1 MSKNILKQVR
11 TKTLNWVIGATLMFT
26 PAVSF
31 GQAELPFTMT
41 EAALNEGVNVTASGE
56 ATPYWDSNYNGIH
69 FGGSG
74 AFSSSGG
81 WDWDDKYVIIKLK
94 DIPKALIFSG
104 DQSGAA
110 TGVEWYV
117 ATSKDGSDYT
127 NVIWSSTSKPSN
139 KSLDLP
145 ESAKFV
151 KICYSGNLEG
161 WIYDVSIEAKYCT
174 FKVISDGVI
183 KITESIK
190 PNYPIPAV
198 DNNQTKECHTFS
210 GWDKEIPTIMP
221 NEDFTLTALFNVI
234 KYTSHFKIKNE
245 ELGVTMLEDFD
256 ISFDCGKP
264 LDVDTPK
271 HEGVKFKEWQPELP
285 SIADEL
291 IKGATYT
298 AQWELLDFPVY
309 ITITKDSIIEK
320 RFLYGEQVV
329 IEEPQLKGYTFRQWS
344 PNPPSKMPA
353 KAFEIE
359 AILDPNKYPFILN
372 KGYETTPA
380 ADTTIYTYK
389 ESIGNIKR
397 PAREGYTFIG
407 WNPEI
412 PETMPADTFRTT
424 AQWEVNKYRHVV
436 YTSETDSVETLVN
449 YGETLE
455 PLAEPFKEG
464 YSFKGWD
471 IEQPQT
477 MPAKDLIIR
486 AMWEVNSYKF
496 ELYDGDVLYKA
507 YTFNYNDSIKFE
519 DYQEPTKVGYTFKG
533 WNEEFPEVMPAEDL
547 KYAAKWSI
555 NQYRYVVYTSQTD
568 STEDVVNFGET
579 LDPLPELNK
588 EGYTFKSWDIEQ
600 PQTMPANDLI
610 IRAIWEVNS
619 YKLELYDGE
628 ELLKAYTFNYN
639 DSIKFEDYQE
649 PTKVGYTFKG
659 WNEEFPEVMPAEDL
673 KYTAEWEKNQYRHV
687 VYRSENDSTE
697 KIVTFGETLNL
708 LPEPTRDGYTFKGW
722 DIEQPKTMPGN
733 DLIIRAIWEVN
744 SYKLELY
751 DGESLL
757 KTYVFNF
764 NDSIKL
770 NDYQDPTKE
779 GNTFL
784 GWDKDF
790 AKVMPAKDLKYTAQ
804 WSVNQYKIVVYTSAT
819 DSVIDSYN
827 YGDTVKVVEA
837 GTKEGHTFKA
847 WDKEFPVTMPAENII
862 IHAIWEV
869 NQYSITF
876 LVDNEEYQSYRFDFD
891 SLIVLNEYKDP
902 TKEGY
907 TFNGWGIE
915 IPERMPAKNLTLE
928 AQWEINQY
936 NITWVVD
943 PNNPETNYTTKNVNF
958 GTTIKEE
965 DAPTREGYTFVRW
978 EGVPETMPAKDIT
991 ITAVWNINRYKL
1003 NFYSDGAL
1011 YLKQVYEYDETIDYA
1026 SIPAPVKEGY
1036 QFLGWEEKPSKM
1048 PAEDVTITAKWAIS
1062 THELV
1067 IITDK
1072 ENPSSNDTIYYN
1084 FGTKIEAIETPEKE
1098 GYSFL
1103 GWDVKIPETMP
1114 NNSVVITAQWSIN
1127 NYTLTTLINCVPTTY
1142 TYTFGD
1148 SITIADPFVEG
1159 YDFVKWTPEMP
1170 KVMPGQSLLVIADIQ
1185 PKQYNFIINSDEKPD
1200 TITYNFNDV
1209 IAEVETPEKEGHTF
1223 MGWSEAIPET
1233 MPAKD
1238 LTIDALWEANS
1249 YNIHYLSDGDTLL
1262 STTCKYGTTI
1272 STLKAPTKVGYT
1284 FADWYDEDGGVVP
1297 ASMPAYDLTL
1307 TASWDV
1313 NSYYFAVITN
1323 NDTTSQK
1330 YEYMEKLAKPAI
1342 PTRRGYTFAEWNKEI
1357 PNNMPA
1363 YNDTIKA
1370 LWDINSYNVTWIVD
1384 EDSTTITYDY
1394 QETIKKAKDPEK
1406 LGYTFIGWDQFI
1418 AETMPDKDLFYTAV
1432 FDVNNYQF
1440 IIHVDDKKE
1449 VVSYPYNNEIAL
1461 PENPTKEGY
1470 TFTGWSETIPEKM
1483 PAHNVE
1489 VFAQFSTDTFQLN
1502 IKAENET
1509 ITYNYPYGSKI
1520 QTIIA
1525 PVIAGKEFDRWSE
1538 DLPSTMPANDV
1549 TIEAL
1554 YKANSYQLI
1563 VITGEETEIK
1573 YYQFGEEVEKPSE
1586 PTKEGYTFVGWD
1598 AEYPTVMPNKNVV
1611 VTAQWKA
1618 NVYDFVVIVG
1628 EDTTTTA
1635 YTYNETIKK
1644 PATPEKEG
1652 YIFEGWDIE
1661 IPYSM
1666 PAENVTIEAKFVVA
1680 EFTLTTIVENIK
1692 TEVIYDF
1699 GQEINTPKKPTRKGY
1714 TFKGWSVEIPE
1725 TMPARDIVAEAKWEV
1740 NQYNLMV
1747 IVDEDTT
1754 TITYDYNSIIE
1765 KPAIPEKEGYIFVGW
1780 NTEIPYTM
1788 PAEDVSI
1795 KAEFAIDEFRFT
1807 TIVEGVITEETYK
1820 FGEEIKAPK
1829 EPTREGYTF
1838 NGWSIEIPKTM
1849 PAKDIVAEAEWEVNQ
1864 YNLMVIVDEDT
1875 TTTSYDYN
1883 SIIEKPAIPEKE
1895 GYIFVGWNTEIPYT
1909 MPAEDVTI
1917 EAEFAIDEF
1926 RFTTI
1931 VEGVITEETYKFGE
1945 EVKAPKEPTR
1955 EGYAFN
1961 GWSIEIPKTMPA
1973 KDLVVEAEWEVNQ
1986 YTVTFIA
1993 DKDTV
1998 QTDKYDF
2005 GANVE
2010 EISIGDKEGY
2020 TFVGWD
2026 AKVPSQMPAEDL
2038 TFHAVWE
2045 AKKYNF
2051 VYEIEGE
2058 VFTYE
2063 YSFGDTIKLPDTPTR
2078 TGYTFIGW
2086 SKEIPSIMGD
2096 RNIVINAQWRVNK
2109 YAVTRTI
2116 EGVTK
2121 TDSVAFGEHLDIET
2135 PVKTGYAFK
2144 GWDIEVP
2151 ENMPAKNLKMVA
2163 KFEPL
2168 GKLMTW
2174 TEHEKLFVTG
2184 LAEDVEIFIFDWTG
2198 KVLYNGKE
2206 REFELPTGVYII
2218 QANEEYKKAVVQ

>member
-1 MSKNILKQVR
+1 
-11 TKTLNWVIGATLMFT
+11 
-26 PAVSF
+26 
-31 GQAELPFTMT
+31 
-41 EAALNEGVNVTASGE
+41 
-56 ATPYWDSNYNGIH
+56 
-69 FGGSG
+69 
-74 AFSSSGG
+74 
-81 WDWDDKYVIIKLK
+81 
-94 DIPKALIFSG
+94 
-104 DQSGAA
+104 
-110 TGVEWYV
+110 
-117 ATSKDGSDYT
+117 
-127 NVIWSSTSKPSN
+127 
-139 KSLDLP
+139 
-145 ESAKFV
+145 
-151 KICYSGNLEG
+151 
-161 WIYDVSIEAKYCT
+161 
-174 FKVISDGVI
+174 
-183 KITESIK
+183 
-190 PNYPIPAV
+190 
-198 DNNQTKECHTFS
+198 
-210 GWDKEIPTIMP
+210 
-221 NEDFTLTALFNVI
+221 
-234 KYTSHFKIKNE
+234 
-245 ELGVTMLEDFD
+245 
-256 ISFDCGKP
+256 
-264 LDVDTPK
+264 
-271 HEGVKFKEWQPELP
+271 
-285 SIADEL
+285 
-291 IKGATYT
+291 
-298 AQWELLDFPVY
+298 
-309 ITITKDSIIEK
+309 
-320 RFLYGEQVV
+320 
-329 IEEPQLKGYTFRQWS
+329 
-344 PNPPSKMPA
+344 MPA

-424 AQWEVNKYRHVV
+424 AQWEVNQYRYVV
-436 YTSETDSVETLVN
+436 YTSETDSVEMLVN

-455 PLAEPFKEG
+455 PLAEQSKEG
-464 YSFKGWD
+464 YTFKGWD
-471 IEQPQT
+471 IEQPAT

-673 KYTAEWEKNQYRHV
+673 KYTAEWEINQYRHV

-779 GNTFL
+779 GSTFL

-790 AKVMPAKDLKYTAQ
+790 AKVMPAEDLKYTAQ

-876 LVDNEEYQSYRFDFD
+876 LVDNAEYQSYRFDFD
-891 SLIVLNEYKDP
+891 SLIVLDGYKDP
-902 TKEGY
+902 NKEGY
-907 TFNGWGIE
+907 TFNGWGID
-915 IPERMPAKNLTLE
+915 IPKQMPAKNLTLE

-943 PNNPETNYTTKNVNF
+943 SNNPETNYTTKNVNF

-965 DAPTREGYTFVRW
+965 DAPTREGYSFVRW

-991 ITAVWNINRYKL
+991 ITAVWEINSYNL
-1003 NFYSDGAL
+1003 YFNTDGAL

-1026 SIPAPVKEGY
+1026 SIPTPVKEGY

-1048 PAEDVTITAKWAIS
+1048 PAEDVTITAKWSIS

-1072 ENPSSNDTIYYN
+1072 ENPSSNDTIYYD

-1098 GYSFL
+1098 GYTFL
-1103 GWDVKIPETMP
+1103 GWDIKIPEIMP
-1114 NNSVVITAQWSIN
+1114 NNSIVITAQWSIN

-1185 PKQYNFIINSDEKPD
+1185 PKQYNFIINNDEKSD
-1200 TITYNFNDV
+1200 TIIYNFNDV
-1209 IAEVETPEKEGHTF
+1209 IAEIETPEKEGHTF

-1284 FADWYDEDGGVVP
+1284 FADWYNEDGGVVP

-1394 QETIKKAKDPEK
+1394 QEAIKKVKDPEK

-1470 TFTGWSETIPEKM
+1470 TFTGWSETIPAKM

-1635 YTYNETIKK
+1635 YTYSETIEK

-1652 YIFEGWDIE
+1652 YIFVGWNKE
-1661 IPYSM
+1661 IPYTM
-1666 PAENVTIEAKFVVA
+1666 PAEDITIEAKFVVA
-1680 EFTLTTIVENIK
+1680 EFTLTTIVENVK
-1692 TEVIYDF
+1692 TEVIYNF
-1699 GQEINTPKKPTRKGY
+1699 GQEINAPKKPTREGYTFKGWSVEIPETMPAKDIVAEAVWEVNQYNLVVIVDEDTTTTSYNYNSIIEKPATPEKEGYVFVGWNAEIPYTMPAEDVTIEAVFVADEFRFTTIVESVITEETYKFGEEIKTPEEPTREGY

-1754 TITYDYNSIIE
+1754 TTTYDYNSIIE
-1765 KPAIPEKEGYIFVGW
+1765 KPTTPEKEGYTFVGW
-1780 NTEIPYTM
+1780 NAEIPYTM
-1788 PAEDVSI
+1788 PAEDVI
-1795 KAEFAIDEFRFT
+1795 IEAEFATAEFTFT
-1807 TIVEGVITEETYK
+1807 TIVENVITKETYN
-1820 FGEEIKAPK
+1820 FGDAVKTPE

-1838 NGWSIEIPKTM
+1838 EGWSIEIPETM
-1849 PAKDIVAEAEWEVNQ
+1849 PAKDIVAEAEW
-1864 YNLMVIVDEDT
+1864 
-1875 TTTSYDYN
+1875 
-1883 SIIEKPAIPEKE
+1883 K
-1895 GYIFVGWNTEIPYT
+1895 
-1909 MPAEDVTI
+1909 
-1917 EAEFAIDEF
+1917 
-1926 RFTTI
+1926 
-1931 VEGVITEETYKFGE
+1931 
-1945 EVKAPKEPTR
+1945 
-1955 EGYAFN
+1955 
-1961 GWSIEIPKTMPA
+1961 
-1973 KDLVVEAEWEVNQ
+1973 VNQ

-1998 QTDKYDF
+1998 QEDKYDF

-2010 EISIGDKEGY
+2010 EISIEDKAGY

-2026 AKVPSQMPAEDL
+2026 AKVPTQMPAENL
-2038 TFHAVWE
+2038 IFRAVWE
-2045 AKKYNF
+2045 ANKYNF

-2058 VFTYE
+2058 VFSYD
-2063 YSFGDTIKLPDTPTR
+2063 YSFGDTIEIPDTPAR

-2086 SKEIPSIMGD
+2086 SKEIPTTMGD
-2096 RNIVINAQWRVNK
+2096 SNIVINAQWRVNK

-2116 EGVTK
+2116 DGVTK
-2121 TDSVAFGEHLDIET
+2121 TDSVTFGEHLDIET

-2174 TEHEKLFVTG
+2174 TEHERLFVTG
-2184 LAEDVEIFIFDWTG
+2184 LAEDVEIFIYDWTG

-2206 REFELPTGVYII
+2206 REIELPTGVYII
-2218 QANEEYKKAVVQ
+2218 QANEEYKKVVVQ

>member
-41 EAALNEGVNVTASGE
+41 EEALNDASIVVKKDAPTVTWRGDNSGVQLGGKDNGF
-56 ATPYWDSNYNGIH
+56 NYN
-69 FGGSG
+69 
-74 AFSSSGG
+74 
-81 WDWDDKYVIIKLK
+81 DKYI
-94 DIPKALIFSG
+94 DIAIDGIPDILSFKMISYGNSFFPVTDA
-104 DQSGAA
+104 
-110 TGVEWYV
+110 EWYV
-117 ATSKDGSDYT
+117 KESSDNSNWSEKIVISKASHQDALSSLFS
-127 NVIWSSTSKPSN
+127 VQLSSTTRYVR
-139 KSLDLP
+139 L
-145 ESAKFV
+145 
-151 KICYSGNLEG
+151 CYSGNFGGAFCGINITPKEFNL
-161 WIYDVSIEAKYCT
+161 
-174 FKVISDGVI
+174 KVIHNDEVVRNE
-183 KITESIK
+183 KVRPYTPITIAD
-190 PNYPIPAV
+190 PNV
-198 DNNQTKECHTFS
+198 ECYTFL
-210 GWDKEIPTIMP
+210 GWDKEIPEIMP
-221 NEDFTLTALFNVI
+221 FEDLTVTAKFEAI
-234 KYTSHFKIKNE
+234 TYESYFKVTNE
-245 ELGVTMLEDFD
+245 ELGVTESDF
-256 ISFDCGKP
+256 SQQFVCGT
-264 LDVDTPK
+264 DVSVMSPSQT
-271 HEGVKFKEWQPELP
+271 GYKFGGWEPEP
-285 SIADEL
+285 PTKADASMD
-291 IKGATYT
+291 GATYT
-298 AQWELLDFPVY
+298 AKWIHNEYTLKLIF
-309 ITITKDSIIEK
+309 TEDSVIEK
-320 RFLYGEQVV
+320 TLHYGDPIN
-329 IEEPQLKGYTFRQWS
+329 IET
-344 PNPPSKMPA
+344 PN
-353 KAFEIE
+353 
-359 AILDPNKYPFILN
+359 
-372 KGYETTPA
+372 
-380 ADTTIYTYK
+380 
-389 ESIGNIKR
+389 
-397 PAREGYTFIG
+397 REGYTFLG
-407 WNPEI
+407 WNNEVPATMPTDSVILKAFWIVNRYTLTLNKGLDFIPQSETRELAYNAAISVEPLEHEGYTFAGWEPEL
-412 PETMPADTFRTT
+412 PATMPATDFVTD
-424 AQWEVNKYRHVV
+424 AQWEVNQYRYVV
-436 YTSETDSVETLVN
+436 YTSETDSVEALVN

-455 PLAEPFKEG
+455 PLAEQSKE
-464 YSFKGWD
+464 
-471 IEQPQT
+471 
-477 MPAKDLIIR
+477 
-486 AMWEVNSYKF
+486 
-496 ELYDGDVLYKA
+496 
-507 YTFNYNDSIKFE
+507 
-519 DYQEPTKVGYTFKG
+519 
-533 WNEEFPEVMPAEDL
+533 
-547 KYAAKWSI
+547 
-555 NQYRYVVYTSQTD
+555 
-568 STEDVVNFGET
+568 
-579 LDPLPELNK
+579 
-588 EGYTFKSWDIEQ
+588 
-600 PQTMPANDLI
+600 
-610 IRAIWEVNS
+610 
-619 YKLELYDGE
+619 
-628 ELLKAYTFNYN
+628 
-639 DSIKFEDYQE
+639 
-649 PTKVGYTFKG
+649 
-659 WNEEFPEVMPAEDL
+659 
-673 KYTAEWEKNQYRHV
+673 
-687 VYRSENDSTE
+687 
-697 KIVTFGETLNL
+697 
-708 LPEPTRDGYTFKGW
+708 GYTFKGW
-722 DIEQPKTMPGN
+722 DIEQPATMPAN
-733 DLIIRAIWEVN
+733 DLIIRAMWEIN
-744 SYKLELY
+744 DYKFELF
-751 DGESLL
+751 DGETLL

-779 GNTFL
+779 GYTFL

-790 AKVMPAKDLKYTAQ
+790 AKVMPAEDLKYTAK

-819 DSVIDSYN
+819 DSVVSSYN

-869 NQYSITF
+869 NDYKFDLYDGESLLKTYVFNFNDSIKLNDYQDPTKEGYMFLGWDKDFAKVMPAEDLKYTAKWNVNQYKIVVYASATDSIEKIYDYGDTVKVVKIEEVGSKVGHTFKAWDKKFPITMPAENITIHATWEVNQYSITF
-876 LVDNEEYQSYRFDFD
+876 LVDNVEYQSYRFDFD

-902 TKEGY
+902 IKEGY
-907 TFNGWGIE
+907 TFKGWGID
-915 IPERMPAKNLTLE
+915 IPKQMPAKNLTLE
-928 AQWEINQY
+928 AQWEINKY

-943 PNNPETNYTTKNVNF
+943 PNDPETNYTKGINF

-978 EGVPETMPAKDIT
+978 KGVPETMPAQDIT
-991 ITAVWNINRYKL
+991 ITAVWEINSYNL
-1003 NFYSDGAL
+1003 YFNTDGAL
-1011 YLKQVYEYDETIDYA
+1011 YFKQVYEYDATIDYK
-1026 SIPAPVKEGY
+1026 SIPNPIKEGY
-1036 QFLGWEEKPSKM
+1036 QFLGWGEKPSKM
-1048 PAEDVTITAKWAIS
+1048 PAEDVTLEAEWAIS

-1072 ENPSSNDTIYYN
+1072 ENPSSNDTIHYD

-1098 GYSFL
+1098 GYTFL

-1114 NNSVVITAQWSIN
+1114 NNSIVITAQWSIN
-1127 NYTLTTLINCVPTTY
+1127 NYTLTTLINCVPKTY

-1185 PKQYNFIINSDEKPD
+1185 PKQYNFIINNDEKSD
-1200 TITYNFNDV
+1200 TIIYNFNDV
-1209 IAEVETPEKEGHTF
+1209 IAEIETPEKEGHTF
-1223 MGWSEAIPET
+1223 MGWSEEIPET

-1238 LTIDALWEANS
+1238 LTIDALWKTNF
-1249 YNIHYLSDGDTLL
+1249 YKVHYLLDGDTLL
-1262 STTCKYGTTI
+1262 STTCKFGATI
-1272 STLKAPTKVGYT
+1272 NTPKAPTKVGYT
-1284 FADWYDEDGGVVP
+1284 FADWYNEDGGVVP
-1297 ASMPAYDLTL
+1297 ASMPAYDLTF
-1307 TASWDV
+1307 TAGWDV
-1313 NSYYFAVITN
+1313 NSYYFVVITN

-1357 PNNMPA
+1357 PSNMPA

-1370 LWDINSYNVTWIVD
+1370 FWDINSYNVTWIVD

-1394 QETIKKAKDPEK
+1394 QEAIKKAKDPEK

-1418 AETMPDKDLFYTAV
+1418 AETMPDKDLFYTAE

-1440 IIHVDDKKE
+1440 IINVDNKEE

-1461 PENPTKEGY
+1461 PEDPTKEGHS
-1470 TFTGWSETIPEKM
+1470 FVGWLGTIPTKM
-1483 PAHNVE
+1483 PAHDVE
-1489 VFAQFSTDTFQLN
+1489 VFAQFSTDTFRLN
-1502 IKAENET
+1502 IKAEDDT
-1509 ITYNYPYGSKI
+1509 IIYNYPYGSKI

-1525 PVIAGKEFDRWSE
+1525 PAITGKEFDRWSE
-1538 DLPSTMPANDV
+1538 DFPSTMPAKDI

-1554 YKANSYQLI
+1554 YKENSYQLT
-1563 VITGEETEIK
+1563 VITGEETVVK
-1573 YYQFGEEVEKPSE
+1573 YYQFGEEVEKPTE

-1652 YIFEGWDIE
+1652 YIFEGWNIE

-1754 TITYDYNSIIE
+1754 TTQYDYNSIIE
-1765 KPAIPEKEGYIFVGW
+1765 KPATPEKEGYIFVGW

-1788 PAEDVSI
+1788 PAEDVTI
-1795 KAEFAIDEFRFT
+1795 EAEFATDEFRFT

-1849 PAKDIVAEAEWEVNQ
+1849 PAKD
-1864 YNLMVIVDEDT
+1864 
-1875 TTTSYDYN
+1875 
-1883 SIIEKPAIPEKE
+1883 
-1895 GYIFVGWNTEIPYT
+1895 
-1909 MPAEDVTI
+1909 
-1917 EAEFAIDEF
+1917 
-1926 RFTTI
+1926 
-1931 VEGVITEETYKFGE
+1931 
-1945 EVKAPKEPTR
+1945 
-1955 EGYAFN
+1955 
-1961 GWSIEIPKTMPA
+1961 
-1973 KDLVVEAEWEVNQ
+1973 LVVEAEWEVNQ

-1998 QTDKYDF
+1998 QTDKYDC
-2005 GANVE
+2005 GAHVE

-2063 YSFGDTIKLPDTPTR
+2063 YSFGDTIKLPNTPTR

-2121 TDSVAFGEHLDIET
+2121 TDSVAFGEHLNIET
-2135 PVKTGYAFK
+2135 PVKPGYAFK

-2151 ENMPAKNLKMVA
+2151 ENMPAKNLKIVA
-2163 KFEPL
+2163 KFEPI

-2174 TEHEKLFVTG
+2174 TEDEKLFVTG
-2184 LAEDVEIFIFDWTG
+2184 LAEDVEIFIFDWAG

>member
-41 EAALNEGVNVTASGE
+41 EAALNDASIVVKKDAPTVTWRGDNSGVQLGGKDNGF
-56 ATPYWDSNYNGIH
+56 NYN
-69 FGGSG
+69 
-74 AFSSSGG
+74 
-81 WDWDDKYVIIKLK
+81 DKYI
-94 DIPKALIFSG
+94 DIAI
-104 DQSGAA
+104 
-110 TGVEWYV
+110 
-117 ATSKDGSDYT
+117 DGIPDILS
-127 NVIWSSTSKPSN
+127 
-139 KSLDLP
+139 
-145 ESAKFV
+145 
-151 KICYSGNLEG
+151 
-161 WIYDVSIEAKYCT
+161 
-174 FKVISDGVI
+174 FKVISYGNSIFPVTDAEWYVKESSDNSNWSEKIVI
-183 KITESIK
+183 SKVSHQDALSSLFSVQLSSTTRYVRLCFSGNFGGAFCGINITPKEFNLKVIHNDEVVRNEK
-190 PNYPIPAV
+190 VRPYTPITIADPNV
-198 DNNQTKECHTFS
+198 ECYTFL
-210 GWDKEIPTIMP
+210 GWDKEIPEIMP
-221 NEDFTLTALFNVI
+221 FEDLTVTAKFEAI
-234 KYTSHFKIKNE
+234 TYESYFKVTNE
-245 ELGVTMLEDFD
+245 ELGVTESDF
-256 ISFDCGKP
+256 SQQFVCGT
-264 LDVDTPK
+264 DVSVMSPSQT
-271 HEGVKFKEWQPELP
+271 GYKFGGWEPEP
-285 SIADEL
+285 PTKAEASMD
-291 IKGATYT
+291 GATYT
-298 AQWELLDFPVY
+298 AKWIHNEYTLKLIF
-309 ITITKDSIIEK
+309 TEDSVIEK
-320 RFLYGEQVV
+320 TLHYGDPIN
-329 IEEPQLKGYTFRQWS
+329 IE
-344 PNPPSKMPA
+344 
-353 KAFEIE
+353 
-359 AILDPNKYPFILN
+359 
-372 KGYETTPA
+372 TPL
-380 ADTTIYTYK
+380 
-389 ESIGNIKR
+389 
-397 PAREGYTFIG
+397 REGYTFREWNNEVPATMPTDNVILRAVWDVNQYTLTLKKGLDFIPQSETRELAYNAAISVEPLEHEGYTFVG
-407 WNPEI
+407 WEPEL
-412 PETMPADTFRTT
+412 PATMPATDFVTD
-424 AQWEVNKYRHVV
+424 AQWEVNQYRYVV

-455 PLAEPFKEG
+455 PLAERSKEG

-471 IEQPQT
+471 IEQP
-477 MPAKDLIIR
+477 A
-486 AMWEVNSYKF
+486 
-496 ELYDGDVLYKA
+496 
-507 YTFNYNDSIKFE
+507 
-519 DYQEPTKVGYTFKG
+519 
-533 WNEEFPEVMPAEDL
+533 
-547 KYAAKWSI
+547 
-555 NQYRYVVYTSQTD
+555 
-568 STEDVVNFGET
+568 
-579 LDPLPELNK
+579 
-588 EGYTFKSWDIEQ
+588 
-600 PQTMPANDLI
+600 TMPANDLI
-610 IRAIWEVNS
+610 IRAMWEIND
-619 YKLELYDGE
+619 YKFELFDGE
-628 ELLKAYTFNYN
+628 T
-639 DSIKFEDYQE
+639 
-649 PTKVGYTFKG
+649 
-659 WNEEFPEVMPAEDL
+659 
-673 KYTAEWEKNQYRHV
+673 
-687 VYRSENDSTE
+687 
-697 KIVTFGETLNL
+697 
-708 LPEPTRDGYTFKGW
+708 
-722 DIEQPKTMPGN
+722 
-733 DLIIRAIWEVN
+733 
-744 SYKLELY
+744 
-751 DGESLL
+751 LL

-779 GNTFL
+779 GYTFL

-790 AKVMPAKDLKYTAQ
+790 AKVMPAEDLKYTAQ

-827 YGDTVKVVEA
+827 YGETVKVVEA

-876 LVDNEEYQSYRFDFD
+876 LVDNVEYQSYRFDFD

-907 TFNGWGIE
+907 TFKGWGID
-915 IPERMPAKNLTLE
+915 IPKQMPAKNLTLE
-928 AQWEINQY
+928 AQWEINKY

-943 PNNPETNYTTKNVNF
+943 PNNPETNYTTKGINF

-978 EGVPETMPAKDIT
+978 KGVPETMPAQDIT
-991 ITAVWNINRYKL
+991 ITAVWEINSYNL
-1003 NFYSDGAL
+1003 YFNTDGAL
-1011 YLKQVYEYDETIDYA
+1011 YFKQVYEYDATIDYK
-1026 SIPAPVKEGY
+1026 SIPNPIKEGY
-1036 QFLGWEEKPSKM
+1036 QFLGWGEKPSKM
-1048 PAEDVTITAKWAIS
+1048 PAEDVTLEAKWAIS

-1098 GYSFL
+1098 GYTFL
-1103 GWDVKIPETMP
+1103 GWDIKIPETMP
-1114 NNSVVITAQWSIN
+1114 NNSIVITAQWSIN
-1127 NYTLTTLINCVPTTY
+1127 NYTLTTLINCVPKTY

-1185 PKQYNFIINSDEKPD
+1185 PKQYNFIINNDEKSD
-1200 TITYNFNDV
+1200 TIIYNFNDV
-1209 IAEVETPEKEGHTF
+1209 IAEIETPEKEGHTF
-1223 MGWSEAIPET
+1223 MGWSEEIPET

-1238 LTIDALWEANS
+1238 LTIDALWKTNF
-1249 YNIHYLSDGDTLL
+1249 YKVHYLLDGDTLL
-1262 STTCKYGTTI
+1262 STTCKFGATI
-1272 STLKAPTKVGYT
+1272 NTPKAPTKVGYT
-1284 FADWYDEDGGVVP
+1284 FADWYNEDGGVVP
-1297 ASMPAYDLTL
+1297 ASMPAYDLTF
-1307 TASWDV
+1307 TAGWDV
-1313 NSYYFAVITN
+1313 NSYYFVVITN

-1357 PNNMPA
+1357 PSNMPA

-1370 LWDINSYNVTWIVD
+1370 FWDINSYNVTWIVD

-1394 QETIKKAKDPEK
+1394 QEAIKKAKDPEK

-1418 AETMPDKDLFYTAV
+1418 AETMPDKDLFYTAE

-1440 IIHVDDKKE
+1440 IIHVDNKEE

-1461 PENPTKEGY
+1461 PEDPTKEGHS
-1470 TFTGWSETIPEKM
+1470 FVGWLGTIPTKM
-1483 PAHNVE
+1483 PAHDVE
-1489 VFAQFSTDTFQLN
+1489 VFALFSTDTFRLN
-1502 IKAENET
+1502 IKAEDDT
-1509 ITYNYPYGSKI
+1509 IIYNYPYGSKI

-1525 PVIAGKEFDRWSE
+1525 PAITGKEFDRWSE
-1538 DLPSTMPANDV
+1538 DFPSTMPAKDI

-1554 YKANSYQLI
+1554 YKENSYQLT
-1563 VITGEETEIK
+1563 VITGEETVVK
-1573 YYQFGEEVEKPSE
+1573 YYQFGEEVEKPTE

-1754 TITYDYNSIIE
+1754 T
-1765 KPAIPEKEGYIFVGW
+1765 
-1780 NTEIPYTM
+1780 
-1788 PAEDVSI
+1788 
-1795 KAEFAIDEFRFT
+1795 T
-1807 TIVEGVITEETYK
+1807 T
-1820 FGEEIKAPK
+1820 
-1829 EPTREGYTF
+1829 
-1838 NGWSIEIPKTM
+1838 
-1849 PAKDIVAEAEWEVNQ
+1849 
-1864 YNLMVIVDEDT
+1864 
-1875 TTTSYDYN
+1875 YDYN

-1945 EVKAPKEPTR
+1945 EIKAPKEPTR
-1955 EGYAFN
+1955 EGYTFN

-2121 TDSVAFGEHLDIET
+2121 TDSVAFGEHLNIET
-2135 PVKTGYAFK
+2135 PVKPGYAFK

-2151 ENMPAKNLKMVA
+2151 ENMPAKNLKIVA
-2163 KFEPL
+2163 KFEPI

-2174 TEHEKLFVTG
+2174 TEDEKLFVTG

>member
-41 EAALNEGVNVTASGE
+41 EEALNDASIVVKKDAPTVTWRGDNSGVQLGGKDNGF
-56 ATPYWDSNYNGIH
+56 NYN
-69 FGGSG
+69 
-74 AFSSSGG
+74 
-81 WDWDDKYVIIKLK
+81 DKYIDIAIDGIPDILSFKVISYGNS
-94 DIPKALIFSG
+94 IFPVTE
-104 DQSGAA
+104 A
-110 TGVEWYV
+110 EWYV
-117 ATSKDGSDYT
+117 KESSDNSNWSEKIVISKASHQDALSSLFS
-127 NVIWSSTSKPSN
+127 VQLSSTTRYVR
-139 KSLDLP
+139 L
-145 ESAKFV
+145 
-151 KICYSGNLEG
+151 CYSGNFGGAFCGINITPKEFNL
-161 WIYDVSIEAKYCT
+161 
-174 FKVISDGVI
+174 KVIHNDEVVRNE
-183 KITESIK
+183 KVRPYTPITIAD
-190 PNYPIPAV
+190 PNV
-198 DNNQTKECHTFS
+198 ECYTFL
-210 GWDKEIPTIMP
+210 GWDKEIPEIMP
-221 NEDFTLTALFNVI
+221 FEDLTVTAKFEAI
-234 KYTSHFKIKNE
+234 TYESYFKVTNE
-245 ELGVTMLEDFD
+245 ELGVTESDF
-256 ISFDCGKP
+256 SQQFVCGT
-264 LDVDTPK
+264 DVSVMSPSQT
-271 HEGVKFKEWQPELP
+271 GYKFGGWEPEP
-285 SIADEL
+285 PTKADASMD
-291 IKGATYT
+291 GATYT
-298 AQWELLDFPVY
+298 AKWIHNEYTLKLIF
-309 ITITKDSIIEK
+309 TEDSVIEK
-320 RFLYGEQVV
+320 TLHYGDPIN
-329 IEEPQLKGYTFRQWS
+329 IET
-344 PNPPSKMPA
+344 PN
-353 KAFEIE
+353 
-359 AILDPNKYPFILN
+359 
-372 KGYETTPA
+372 
-380 ADTTIYTYK
+380 
-389 ESIGNIKR
+389 
-397 PAREGYTFIG
+397 REGYTFLG
-407 WNPEI
+407 WNNEVPATMPTDSVILKAFWIVNRYTLTLNKGLDFIPQSETRELAYNAAISVEPLEHEGYTFAGWEPEL
-412 PETMPADTFRTT
+412 PATMPATDFVTD
-424 AQWEVNKYRHVV
+424 AQWEVNQYRYVV
-436 YTSETDSVETLVN
+436 YTSETDSVEMLVN

-455 PLAEPFKEG
+455 PLAEQSK
-464 YSFKGWD
+464 K
-471 IEQPQT
+471 
-477 MPAKDLIIR
+477 
-486 AMWEVNSYKF
+486 
-496 ELYDGDVLYKA
+496 
-507 YTFNYNDSIKFE
+507 
-519 DYQEPTKVGYTFKG
+519 
-533 WNEEFPEVMPAEDL
+533 
-547 KYAAKWSI
+547 
-555 NQYRYVVYTSQTD
+555 
-568 STEDVVNFGET
+568 
-579 LDPLPELNK
+579 
-588 EGYTFKSWDIEQ
+588 
-600 PQTMPANDLI
+600 
-610 IRAIWEVNS
+610 
-619 YKLELYDGE
+619 
-628 ELLKAYTFNYN
+628 
-639 DSIKFEDYQE
+639 
-649 PTKVGYTFKG
+649 
-659 WNEEFPEVMPAEDL
+659 
-673 KYTAEWEKNQYRHV
+673 
-687 VYRSENDSTE
+687 
-697 KIVTFGETLNL
+697 
-708 LPEPTRDGYTFKGW
+708 GYTFKGW
-722 DIEQPKTMPGN
+722 DIEQPATMPAN
-733 DLIIRAIWEVN
+733 DLIIRAMWEINDYKFELFDGESLLKTYVFNFNDSIKLNDYQDPTKEGYTFLGWDKDFAKVMPAEDLKYTAKWSVNQYKIVVYTSATDSVINSYNYGDTVKVVEAGTKEGHTFKAWDKEFPVTMPAENIIIHAIWEVN
-744 SYKLELY
+744 DYKFDLY

-779 GNTFL
+779 GYTFL

-790 AKVMPAKDLKYTAQ
+790 AKVMPAEDLKYTAQ

-876 LVDNEEYQSYRFDFD
+876 LVDNVEYQSYRFDFD

-902 TKEGY
+902 IKEGY
-907 TFNGWGIE
+907 TFKGWGID
-915 IPERMPAKNLTLE
+915 IPKQMPAKNLTLE
-928 AQWEINQY
+928 AQWEINKY

-943 PNNPETNYTTKNVNF
+943 PNNPETNYTTKGINF

-978 EGVPETMPAKDIT
+978 KGVPETMPAQDIT
-991 ITAVWNINRYKL
+991 ITAVWEINSYNL
-1003 NFYSDGAL
+1003 YFNTDGAL
-1011 YLKQVYEYDETIDYA
+1011 YLKQVYEYDATIDYK
-1026 SIPAPVKEGY
+1026 SIPNPIKEGY
-1036 QFLGWEEKPSKM
+1036 QFLGWGEKPSKM
-1048 PAEDVTITAKWAIS
+1048 PAEDVTLEAKWAIS

-1098 GYSFL
+1098 GYTFL
-1103 GWDVKIPETMP
+1103 GWDIKIPETMP
-1114 NNSVVITAQWSIN
+1114 NNSIVITAQWSIN
-1127 NYTLTTLINCVPTTY
+1127 NYTLTTLINCVPKTY

-1185 PKQYNFIINSDEKPD
+1185 PKQYNFIINNDEKSD
-1200 TITYNFNDV
+1200 TIIYNFNDV
-1209 IAEVETPEKEGHTF
+1209 IAEIETPEKEGHTF
-1223 MGWSEAIPET
+1223 MGWSEEIPET

-1238 LTIDALWEANS
+1238 LTIDALWKTNF
-1249 YNIHYLSDGDTLL
+1249 YKVHYLLDGDTLL
-1262 STTCKYGTTI
+1262 STTCKFGATI
-1272 STLKAPTKVGYT
+1272 NTPKAPTKVGYT
-1284 FADWYDEDGGVVP
+1284 FADWYNEDGGVVP
-1297 ASMPAYDLTL
+1297 ASMPAYDLTF
-1307 TASWDV
+1307 TAGWDV
-1313 NSYYFAVITN
+1313 NSYYFVVITN

-1357 PNNMPA
+1357 PSNMPA

-1370 LWDINSYNVTWIVD
+1370 FWDINSYNVTWIVD

-1394 QETIKKAKDPEK
+1394 QEAIKKAKDPEK

-1418 AETMPDKDLFYTAV
+1418 AETMPDKDLFYTAE

-1440 IIHVDDKKE
+1440 IIHVDNKEE

-1461 PENPTKEGY
+1461 PEDPTKEGHS
-1470 TFTGWSETIPEKM
+1470 FVGWLGTIPTKM
-1483 PAHNVE
+1483 PAHDVE
-1489 VFAQFSTDTFQLN
+1489 VFAQFSTDTFRLN
-1502 IKAENET
+1502 IKAEDDT
-1509 ITYNYPYGSKI
+1509 IIYNYPYGSKI

-1525 PVIAGKEFDRWSE
+1525 PAITGKEFDRWSE
-1538 DLPSTMPANDV
+1538 DFPSTMPAKDI

-1554 YKANSYQLI
+1554 YKENSYQLT
-1563 VITGEETEIK
+1563 VITGEETVVK
-1573 YYQFGEEVEKPSE
+1573 YYQFGEEVEKPTE
-1586 PTKEGYTFVGWD
+1586 PTREGYTFVGWD

-1754 TITYDYNSIIE
+1754 TTTYDYNSIIE

-1795 KAEFAIDEFRFT
+1795 EAEFAIDEFRFT
-1807 TIVEGVITEETYK
+1807 TIVESVISEETYK

-1838 NGWSIEIPKTM
+1838 KGWKIEIPKTM
-1849 PAKDIVAEAEWEVNQ
+1849 PARDIVA
-1864 YNLMVIVDEDT
+1864 
-1875 TTTSYDYN
+1875 
-1883 SIIEKPAIPEKE
+1883 
-1895 GYIFVGWNTEIPYT
+1895 
-1909 MPAEDVTI
+1909 
-1917 EAEFAIDEF
+1917 
-1926 RFTTI
+1926 
-1931 VEGVITEETYKFGE
+1931 
-1945 EVKAPKEPTR
+1945 
-1955 EGYAFN
+1955 
-1961 GWSIEIPKTMPA
+1961 
-1973 KDLVVEAEWEVNQ
+1973 EAEWEVNQ

-2045 AKKYNF
+2045 SNKYNF

-2058 VFTYE
+2058 VFTYD

-2078 TGYTFIGW
+2078 TGYTFLGW
-2086 SKEIPSIMGD
+2086 SKDIPTIMGD
-2096 RNIVINAQWRVNK
+2096 SDIVINALWRVNK

-2116 EGVTK
+2116 DGVTK

-2135 PVKTGYAFK
+2135 PVKVGYAFK

-2151 ENMPAKNLKMVA
+2151 ENMPAKNLKIVA
-2163 KFEPL
+2163 KFEPI

-2174 TEHEKLFVTG
+2174 TEDEKLFVSG

-2218 QANEEYKKAVVQ
+2218 QANEEYKKVVVQ

>member
-41 EAALNEGVNVTASGE
+41 EAALNEGKNVTASGK

-74 AFSSSGG
+74 AFSSSEG

-104 DQSGAA
+104 NQSGAA
-110 TGVEWYV
+110 TFVEWYV
-117 ATSKDGSDYT
+117 ATSEDGSDYT
-127 NVIWSSTSKPSN
+127 NVIWSSTNKPSN
-139 KSLDLP
+139 KRLDLP

-291 IKGATYT
+291 IEGATYT

-309 ITITKDSIIEK
+309 ITITEDSIIEK

-353 KAFEIE
+353 EAIEIE
-359 AILDPNKYPFILN
+359 AIFDPNNYPFILN

-380 ADTTIYTYK
+380 ADTTKYTYK
-389 ESIGNIKR
+389 ESIGNIKT
-397 PAREGYTFIG
+397 PTREGYTFIG

-412 PETMPADTFRTT
+412 PATMPADTFRTT

-455 PLAEPFKEG
+455 PLAEQSKEG
-464 YSFKGWD
+464 YTFKGWD
-471 IEQPQT
+471 IEQPAT

-486 AMWEVNSYKF
+486 AIWEVNSYKF

-547 KYAAKWSI
+547 KYKAKWSI

-588 EGYTFKSWDIEQ
+588 EGYTFKGWDIEQ

-673 KYTAEWEKNQYRHV
+673 KYKAEWEINQYRHV

-697 KIVTFGETLNL
+697 KIVTFGEILNL

-779 GNTFL
+779 GSTFL

-790 AKVMPAKDLKYTAQ
+790 AKVMPAEDLKYTAQ
-804 WSVNQYKIVVYTSAT
+804 WSVNQYQIVVYTSAT

-876 LVDNEEYQSYRFDFD
+876 LVDNVEYQSYRFDFD

-1297 ASMPAYDLTL
+1297 ASMPAYDLTF
-1307 TASWDV
+1307 TAGWDV

-1470 TFTGWSETIPEKM
+1470 TFTGWSETIPGKM

-1635 YTYNETIKK
+1635 YTYSETIEK

-1652 YIFEGWDIE
+1652 HIFVDWNKE
-1661 IPYSM
+1661 IPYTM
-1666 PAENVTIEAKFVVA
+1666 PAEDITIEAKFVVA
-1680 EFTLTTIVENIK
+1680 EFTLTTIVENVK
-1692 TEVIYDF
+1692 TEVIYNF
-1699 GQEINTPKKPTRKGY
+1699 GQEINAPKKPTREGY
-1714 TFKGWSVEIPE
+1714 TFKGWSIEIPE
-1725 TMPARDIVAEAKWEV
+1725 TMPAKDIVAEAEWTINQYNLVVIVDEDTTTTSYNYNSIIEKPATPEKEGYVFVGWNAEIPYTMPAEDVTIEAVFVADEFRFTTIVESVITEETYKFGEEIKTPEEPTREGYTFKGWSLEIPKTMPAKDIVAEAKWEV

-1754 TITYDYNSIIE
+1754 TTTYDYNSIIE
-1765 KPAIPEKEGYIFVGW
+1765 KP
-1780 NTEIPYTM
+1780 
-1788 PAEDVSI
+1788 
-1795 KAEFAIDEFRFT
+1795 T
-1807 TIVEGVITEETYK
+1807 T
-1820 FGEEIKAPK
+1820 
-1829 EPTREGYTF
+1829 
-1838 NGWSIEIPKTM
+1838 
-1849 PAKDIVAEAEWEVNQ
+1849 
-1864 YNLMVIVDEDT
+1864 
-1875 TTTSYDYN
+1875 
-1883 SIIEKPAIPEKE
+1883 PEKE

-1931 VEGVITEETYKFGE
+1931 VEGVISEETYKFGE
-1945 EVKAPKEPTR
+1945 EIKAPKEPTR
-1955 EGYAFN
+1955 EGYTFN
-1961 GWSIEIPKTMPA
+1961 GWSIEIPETMPA
-1973 KDLVVEAEWEVNQ
+1973 KDIVAEAEWEVNQ

-2058 VFTYE
+2058 VFSYE

-2096 RNIVINAQWRVNK
+2096 SNIVINAQWRVNK

-2218 QANEEYKKAVVQ
+2218 QANEEYKKVVVQ

>member
-1 MSKNILKQVR
+1 MSKNIVNFLR
-11 TKTLNWVIGATLMFT
+11 TKTLTYLVGAVLMFS
-26 PAVSF
+26 PLFVS
-31 GQAELPFTMT
+31 GQAQLPFTMT
-41 EAALNEGVNVTASGE
+41 EAALNEGVNVTASGK

-69 FGGSG
+69 FGGRG

-104 DQSGAA
+104 NQSGAA

-117 ATSKDGSDYT
+117 ATSEDGSDYT

-139 KSLDLP
+139 KRLDLP

-291 IKGATYT
+291 IEGATYT

-309 ITITKDSIIEK
+309 ITITEDSIIEK

-329 IEEPQLKGYTFRQWS
+329 IEEPQLTGYTFRQWS
-344 PNPPSKMPA
+344 TNPPSKMPA
-353 KAFEIE
+353 KAIEID
-359 AILDPNKYPFILN
+359 AIFDPNNYPLILN
-372 KGYETTPA
+372 KGYETTPI
-380 ADTTIYTYK
+380 ADTTEYTYK
-389 ESIGNIKR
+389 ESLDNIKR
-397 PAREGYTFIG
+397 PTRLGYTFVS
-407 WNPEI
+407 WSPEI
-412 PETMPADTFRTT
+412 PATMPADTFRTT
-424 AQWEVNKYRHVV
+424 AQWEVNQYRYVV

-455 PLAEPFKEG
+455 PLAEQSKE
-464 YSFKGWD
+464 
-471 IEQPQT
+471 
-477 MPAKDLIIR
+477 
-486 AMWEVNSYKF
+486 
-496 ELYDGDVLYKA
+496 
-507 YTFNYNDSIKFE
+507 
-519 DYQEPTKVGYTFKG
+519 
-533 WNEEFPEVMPAEDL
+533 
-547 KYAAKWSI
+547 
-555 NQYRYVVYTSQTD
+555 
-568 STEDVVNFGET
+568 
-579 LDPLPELNK
+579 
-588 EGYTFKSWDIEQ
+588 
-600 PQTMPANDLI
+600 
-610 IRAIWEVNS
+610 
-619 YKLELYDGE
+619 
-628 ELLKAYTFNYN
+628 
-639 DSIKFEDYQE
+639 
-649 PTKVGYTFKG
+649 
-659 WNEEFPEVMPAEDL
+659 
-673 KYTAEWEKNQYRHV
+673 
-687 VYRSENDSTE
+687 
-697 KIVTFGETLNL
+697 
-708 LPEPTRDGYTFKGW
+708 GYTFKGW
-722 DIEQPKTMPGN
+722 DIEQPATMPAN
-733 DLIIRAIWEVN
+733 DLIIRAMWEINDYKFDLYDGETLLKTYVFNFNDSIKLNDYQDPTKEGYTFLGWDKDFAKVMPAEDLKYTAKWSVNQYKIVVYTSATDSVIDSYNYGDTVKVVEAGTKEGHTFKAWDKEFPITMPAENIIIHAIWEVN
-744 SYKLELY
+744 DYKFDLY

-779 GNTFL
+779 GYTFL

-790 AKVMPAKDLKYTAQ
+790 AKVMPAEDLKYTAQ
-804 WSVNQYKIVVYTSAT
+804 WSVNKYKIVVYTSAT

-876 LVDNEEYQSYRFDFD
+876 LVDNVEYQSYRFDFD

-902 TKEGY
+902 IKEGY
-907 TFNGWGIE
+907 TFKGWGID
-915 IPERMPAKNLTLE
+915 IPKQMPAKNLTLE
-928 AQWEINQY
+928 AQWEINKY

-943 PNNPETNYTTKNVNF
+943 PNNPETNYTTKGINF

-978 EGVPETMPAKDIT
+978 KGVPETMPAQDIT
-991 ITAVWNINRYKL
+991 ITAVWEINSYNL
-1003 NFYSDGAL
+1003 YFNTDGAL
-1011 YLKQVYEYDETIDYA
+1011 YLKQVYEYDATIDYK
-1026 SIPAPVKEGY
+1026 SIPNPIKEGY
-1036 QFLGWEEKPSKM
+1036 QFLGWGEKPSKM
-1048 PAEDVTITAKWAIS
+1048 PAEDVTLEAEWAIS

-1098 GYSFL
+1098 GYTFL
-1103 GWDVKIPETMP
+1103 GWDIKIPGTMP
-1114 NNSVVITAQWSIN
+1114 NNSIVITAQWSIN
-1127 NYTLTTLINCVPTTY
+1127 NYTLTTLINCVPKTY

-1185 PKQYNFIINSDEKPD
+1185 PKQYNFIINNDEKSD
-1200 TITYNFNDV
+1200 TIIYNFNDV
-1209 IAEVETPEKEGHTF
+1209 IAEIDTPEKEGHTF
-1223 MGWSEAIPET
+1223 MGWSEEIPET

-1238 LTIDALWEANS
+1238 LTIDALWKTNF
-1249 YNIHYLSDGDTLL
+1249 YKVHYLLDGDTLL
-1262 STTCKYGTTI
+1262 STTCKFGATI
-1272 STLKAPTKVGYT
+1272 NTPKAPTKVGYT
-1284 FADWYDEDGGVVP
+1284 FADWYNEDGGVVP
-1297 ASMPAYDLTL
+1297 ASMPAYDLTF
-1307 TASWDV
+1307 TAGWDV
-1313 NSYYFAVITN
+1313 NSYYFVVITN

-1357 PNNMPA
+1357 PSNMPA

-1370 LWDINSYNVTWIVD
+1370 FWDINSYNVTWIVD

-1394 QETIKKAKDPEK
+1394 QEAIKKAKDPEK

-1418 AETMPDKDLFYTAV
+1418 AETMPDKDLFYTAE

-1440 IIHVDDKKE
+1440 IIHVDNKEE

-1461 PENPTKEGY
+1461 PEDPTKEGHS
-1470 TFTGWSETIPEKM
+1470 FVGWLGTIPTNM
-1483 PAHNVE
+1483 PAHDVE
-1489 VFAQFSTDTFQLN
+1489 VFAQFSTDTFRLN
-1502 IKAENET
+1502 IKAEDDT
-1509 ITYNYPYGSKI
+1509 IIYNYPYGSKI

-1525 PVIAGKEFDRWSE
+1525 PAITGKEFDRWSE
-1538 DLPSTMPANDV
+1538 DFPSTMPAKDI

-1554 YKANSYQLI
+1554 YKENSYQLT
-1563 VITGEETEIK
+1563 VITGEETVVK
-1573 YYQFGEEVEKPSE
+1573 YYQFGEEVEKPTE
-1586 PTKEGYTFVGWD
+1586 PTREGYTFVGWD

-1692 TEVIYDF
+1692 TEAIYDF

-1754 TITYDYNSIIE
+1754 TTTYDYNSIIE

-1795 KAEFAIDEFRFT
+1795 
-1807 TIVEGVITEETYK
+1807 
-1820 FGEEIKAPK
+1820 
-1829 EPTREGYTF
+1829 
-1838 NGWSIEIPKTM
+1838 
-1849 PAKDIVAEAEWEVNQ
+1849 
-1864 YNLMVIVDEDT
+1864 
-1875 TTTSYDYN
+1875 
-1883 SIIEKPAIPEKE
+1883 
-1895 GYIFVGWNTEIPYT
+1895 
-1909 MPAEDVTI
+1909 

-1931 VEGVITEETYKFGE
+1931 VEGVITEETYNFGE
-1945 EVKAPKEPTR
+1945 EIKAPKEPTR
-1955 EGYAFN
+1955 EGYTFN

-2121 TDSVAFGEHLDIET
+2121 TDSVAFGEHLNIET
-2135 PVKTGYAFK
+2135 PVKPGYAFK

-2151 ENMPAKNLKMVA
+2151 ENMPAKNLKIVA
-2163 KFEPL
+2163 KFEPI

-2174 TEHEKLFVTG
+2174 TEDEKLFVTG
-2184 LAEDVEIFIFDWTG
+2184 LAEDVELFIFDWTG